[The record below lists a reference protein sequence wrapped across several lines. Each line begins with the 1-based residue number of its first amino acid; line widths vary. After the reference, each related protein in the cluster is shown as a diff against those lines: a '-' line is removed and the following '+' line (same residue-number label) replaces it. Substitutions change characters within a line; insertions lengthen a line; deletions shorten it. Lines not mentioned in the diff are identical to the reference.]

1 MEKKN
6 VAIIVLAVVLVAS
19 GVGNVILGMGAVN
32 IAPPPQPS
40 TFLLGTG
47 DGPVT
52 IDPIDSWDSAS
63 NDVIA
68 QVAECLFWY
77 DLTDSDLPLEPL
89 LAESYSWDGTNTN
102 LTINVRDHVYFHDG
116 SKLDAAVVKWN
127 MDRIN
132 YFINATGT
140 LPATTTPAFPSS
152 LYYMPDGIS
161 PMMNRTEIIDDMTLV
176 IVLNQPFGAFI
187 PLLSYTGSA
196 IISMESHS
204 ATEYIDL
211 TDGVLIGTGPYMY
224 DYYRTDIEVRFTR
237 FDRYWG
243 TNGFFE
249 RFVLVIIEE
258 TSTRNQAMLGHTV
271 DMIYGADQDLLEQ
284 FIADPESVVIETGPD
299 LMYWYY
305 AFDSYRVNVTW
316 REAISKAYN
325 YTYVI
330 DEIRQG
336 NAIRGPP
343 AVPAGL
349 PGHDPT
355 VVVAQY
361 NISAAREAMQSMGFG
376 VGWDVGTHVGEVF
389 TPGADEAL
397 WTTANFRQIEMNH
410 HQGSGNSRKL
420 NDLLSFDLDKIG
432 ITTNETIRD
441 WDQFLEAGEHGS
453 LRGIWYV
460 GWGPDYVDAFNMLD
474 PLFNPA
480 SASNFVNLT
489 DAQCVSW
496 LTSIASE
503 TNLTIRYDLFSKLQ
517 HRLYEELYVHMT
529 LWATLGRVVHGADIK
544 DFPYNPMTN
553 LVVWPIYRG

>member
-6 VAIIVLAVVLVAS
+6 IAIIVLAVVLVAS

-140 LPATTTPAFPSS
+140 LPPTTTPAFPSS

-196 IISMESHS
+196 II
-204 ATEYIDL
+204 
-211 TDGVLIGTGPYMY
+211 
-224 DYYRTDIEVRFTR
+224 
-237 FDRYWG
+237 
-243 TNGFFE
+243 
-249 RFVLVIIEE
+249 
-258 TSTRNQAMLGHTV
+258 
-271 DMIYGADQDLLEQ
+271 
-284 FIADPESVVIETGPD
+284 
-299 LMYWYY
+299 
-305 AFDSYRVNVTW
+305 
-316 REAISKAYN
+316 
-325 YTYVI
+325 
-330 DEIRQG
+330 
-336 NAIRGPP
+336 
-343 AVPAGL
+343 
-349 PGHDPT
+349 
-355 VVVAQY
+355 
-361 NISAAREAMQSMGFG
+361 
-376 VGWDVGTHVGEVF
+376 
-389 TPGADEAL
+389 
-397 WTTANFRQIEMNH
+397 
-410 HQGSGNSRKL
+410 
-420 NDLLSFDLDKIG
+420 
-432 ITTNETIRD
+432 
-441 WDQFLEAGEHGS
+441 
-453 LRGIWYV
+453 
-460 GWGPDYVDAFNMLD
+460 
-474 PLFNPA
+474 
-480 SASNFVNLT
+480 
-489 DAQCVSW
+489 
-496 LTSIASE
+496 
-503 TNLTIRYDLFSKLQ
+503 
-517 HRLYEELYVHMT
+517 
-529 LWATLGRVVHGADIK
+529 
-544 DFPYNPMTN
+544 
-553 LVVWPIYRG
+553 